1 MTRVE
6 ERHER
11 KRRLA
16 TNADRALERG
26 RQLRLVPNGV
36 LRVPSMQEV
45 STFNGS
51 DSIFTPM
58 TTQIRSGKV
67 SFLRE

>member
-1 MTRVE
+1 MRENTDLLQMLT
-6 ERHER
+6 ERLKEVISCVSFLMEF
-11 KRRLA
+11 KSL
-16 TNADRALERG
+16 
-26 RQLRLVPNGV
+26 
-36 LRVPSMQEV
+36 SMQEV